1 MDTSDLTSRG
11 YGAVLWEPDQQTVH
25 DARITRFM
33 RWLAVHIPGPIP
45 GRGHDFGGYADLWQ
59 WSVTE
64 PGSFWAAVW
73 DYFEVLGHR
82 DPGPVLTGEVMPDVQ
97 WFTGT
102 TLNYA
107 RNALRTAW
115 TDPDRTAIIF
125 DSERTRAGRLTYAQ
139 LAQQVARVAR
149 GLRALGV
156 RRGDRVAALLPNV
169 PEAVI
174 GLLATASIGAIWSS
188 CSPDFGA
195 RSVIDRFAQIEP
207 TVLIA
212 GDGYWYGGKE
222 FSRAQMVDDV
232 VAALP
237 GLSAVVLVDLIEAA
251 GGFPDRFIRWDNLGA
266 EAESEQGQ
274 REPEFEEVP
283 FEHPL
288 WVVYSSGTTGLPKP
302 IMHGHGGIVLEH
314 LKALAFHQDLR
325 PGDVFTWYTTTGWMM
340 WNYLAGGLLAGLTI
354 VLYDGS
360 ATYPDTG
367 RLWRLAAE
375 HGVTYLG
382 VGAPYL
388 VACMKAGLRP
398 GDEADLSAL
407 RAIGSTGSPLP
418 PEAFGW
424 VYDRVSKDLLLG
436 SFSGGTDLCT
446 GFVGPCPLLPVR
458 AGIISGRCLGAEVE
472 AYDDDGQPVIGQ
484 VGELVITQPMPSM
497 PVGFWNDPGGARYR
511 ESYFDVYPGI
521 WRHGDWIEL
530 LPDGGCVIYGRSDA
544 TLNRGGVRMG
554 TSEFYRVVEGFGEVG
569 DSLVVDTGRLGAEGR
584 LILYV
589 VPAAGCELDDD
600 LAARL
605 RAALRS
611 QLSPRHVPDEI
622 HQVPGIPRTLSGKK
636 LEVPVRKILLGTE
649 PERAADP
656 NALANPEVLAYFG
669 GFRGVAPPGQHSVTH
684 PHPRQLLSETTSS
697 QWGDGVVAGPCPSGG
712 SGGSSPRAMPLR
724 EGLGGS
730 ASGPCPSGGVRGGLG
745 GSSPRASTAQNHK
758 GVDSGRDAGQRRSRD
773 QGSPAGQGGR
783 GLGGQPRAGPRHA
796 GRRRRRPVLPAR
808 LLPPGGHRGPA
819 LALAAGG
826 GGAGPRPDRPA
837 PAAGPGADPGPGAGT
852 RASGPGHPGQPGGGH
867 RHRRHAVPGR
877 LGHDPAEPPP
887 GRDLAARAPA
897 VAGAPGRDRRAA

>member
-1 MDTSDLTSRG
+1 MDLGDLTSRG
-11 YGAVLWEPDQQTVH
+11 YGTVLWEPDEQTARQ
-25 DARITRFM
+25 ARITRFM
-33 RWLAVHIPGPIP
+33 HWLAAEH
-45 GRGHDFGGYADLWQ
+45 GHQFAGYQDLWQ
-59 WSVTE
+59 WSVTQ
-64 PGSFWAAVW
+64 PGPFWGALW
-73 DYFEVLGHR
+73 DYFEVLGDR
-82 DPGPVLTGEVMPDVQ
+82 GPGPVLAGQVLPDVR
-97 WFTGT
+97 WFEGA

-115 TDPDRTAIIF
+115 TDPARTAIIF
-125 DSERTRAGRLTYAQ
+125 DSERSRSGRLSYAE
-139 LAQQVARVAR
+139 LAEQVARVAR
-149 GLRALGV
+149 GLRSLGV

-174 GLLATASIGAIWSS
+174 GLLATASLGAIWSS

-207 TVLIA
+207 KVLIA
-212 GDGYWYGGKE
+212 CDGYGYGGKV
-222 FSRAQMVDDV
+222 FSRAGLVRDV

-237 GLSAVVLVDLIEAA
+237 GLSAMVLVEVLGEPGEQPAVP
-251 GGFPDRFIRWDNLGA
+251 FTRWDDLGT
-266 EAESEQGQ
+266 EPGP
-274 REPEFEEVP
+274 REPEFTEVP
-283 FEHPL
+283 FAHPL

-314 LKALAFHQDLR
+314 LKALSFHQDLK

-360 ATYPDTG
+360 ATYPAAD

-375 HGVTYLG
+375 HGVSYLG

-398 GDEADLSAL
+398 GDETDLSAL

-424 VYDRVSKDLLLG
+424 VYERVCQDVLLG

-472 AYDDDGQPVIGQ
+472 AYDEAGQPVIGK

-497 PVGFWNDPGGARYR
+497 PVGFWNDPDGVRYR
-511 ESYFDVYPGI
+511 ASYFDTYPGV

-554 TSEFYRVVEGFGEVG
+554 TSEFYRVVEGFDEVA

-589 VPAAGCELDDD
+589 VPAAGGELNDD
-600 LAARL
+600 LAGRI
-605 RAALRS
+605 RAALRA

-636 LEVPVRKILLGTE
+636 LEVPVRKILLGTA
-649 PERAADP
+649 PERAVDP
-656 NALANPEVLAYFG
+656 NALANPEVLTHFG
-669 GFRGVAPPGQHSVTH
+669 R
-684 PHPRQLLSETTSS
+684 S
-697 QWGDGVVAGPCPSGG
+697 QGAPSG
-712 SGGSSPRAMPLR
+712 
-724 EGLGGS
+724 
-730 ASGPCPSGGVRGGLG
+730 
-745 GSSPRASTAQNHK
+745 
-758 GVDSGRDAGQRRSRD
+758 
-773 QGSPAGQGGR
+773 
-783 GLGGQPRAGPRHA
+783 
-796 GRRRRRPVLPAR
+796 
-808 LLPPGGHRGPA
+808 
-819 LALAAGG
+819 
-826 GGAGPRPDRPA
+826 
-837 PAAGPGADPGPGAGT
+837 
-852 RASGPGHPGQPGGGH
+852 
-867 RHRRHAVPGR
+867 
-877 LGHDPAEPPP
+877 
-887 GRDLAARAPA
+887 
-897 VAGAPGRDRRAA
+897 

>member
-1 MDTSDLTSRG
+1 
-11 YGAVLWEPDQQTVH
+11 
-25 DARITRFM
+25 
-33 RWLAVHIPGPIP
+33 
-45 GRGHDFGGYADLWQ
+45 
-59 WSVTE
+59 
-64 PGSFWAAVW
+64 
-73 DYFEVLGHR
+73 
-82 DPGPVLTGEVMPDVQ
+82 MPDVR
-97 WFTGT
+97 WFDGA

-115 TDPDRTAIIF
+115 TDPERTAIIY
-125 DSERTRAGRLTYAQ
+125 DSERSRAGRLTYSQ
-139 LAQQVARVAR
+139 LAGEVARVAR
-149 GLRALGV
+149 GLRSLGV
-156 RRGDRVAALLPNV
+156 RQGDRVAALLPNV

-174 GLLATASIGAIWSS
+174 GLLAAASQGAIWSS

-207 TVLIA
+207 AVLIA
-212 GDGYWYGGKE
+212 CDGYAYGGKV
-222 FSRAQMVDDV
+222 FSRADLVRDV
-232 VAALP
+232 TAALP
-237 GLSAVVLVDLIEAA
+237 GLSAVISVNLIDEPTHA
-251 GGFPDRFIRWDNLGA
+251 GSVPWESLGSG
-266 EAESEQGQ
+266 E

-283 FEHPL
+283 FAHPL

-314 LKALAFHQDLR
+314 LKALSFHQDLR

-360 ATYPDTG
+360 ATYPETD

-375 HGVTYLG
+375 HGVSYLG

-398 GDEADLSAL
+398 GDELDLSRL

-424 VYDRVSKDLLLG
+424 VYERVKKDLLLG

-458 AGIISGRCLGAEVE
+458 AGIISGRCLGAKVE
-472 AYDDDGQPVIGQ
+472 AYDDAGQPVVGE
-484 VGELVITQPMPSM
+484 VGELVITAPMPSM
-497 PVGFWNDPGGARYR
+497 PVGFWNDPGGVRYR
-511 ESYFDVYPGI
+511 ESYFDMYPGV

-554 TSEFYRVVEGFGEVG
+554 TSEFYRVVEGFDEIA

-589 VPAAGCELDDD
+589 VPAAGHELDDG
-600 LAARL
+600 LAGRL
-605 RAALRS
+605 RAALRA

-636 LEVPVRKILLGTE
+636 LEVPVRKILLGTA

-656 NALANPEVLAYFG
+656 NALANPDVLKYF
-669 GFRGVAPPGQHSVTH
+669 
-684 PHPRQLLSETTSS
+684 
-697 QWGDGVVAGPCPSGG
+697 AGP
-712 SGGSSPRAMPLR
+712 
-724 EGLGGS
+724 
-730 ASGPCPSGGVRGGLG
+730 
-745 GSSPRASTAQNHK
+745 T
-758 GVDSGRDAGQRRSRD
+758 
-773 QGSPAGQGGR
+773 
-783 GLGGQPRAGPRHA
+783 
-796 GRRRRRPVLPAR
+796 R
-808 LLPPGGHRGPA
+808 L
-819 LALAAGG
+819 
-826 GGAGPRPDRPA
+826 
-837 PAAGPGADPGPGAGT
+837 
-852 RASGPGHPGQPGGGH
+852 
-867 RHRRHAVPGR
+867 
-877 LGHDPAEPPP
+877 E
-887 GRDLAARAPA
+887 
-897 VAGAPGRDRRAA
+897 